1 MSTVDVRGDF
11 SHRQRAGGSVTAEN
25 VDIVADE
32 ADRTGSGAVA
42 VSAFALEL
50 GSNQISPFFARAFL
64 HNT

>member
-32 ADRTGSGAVA
+32 ADGSRSRPRKVGADGKVYKT
-42 VSAFALEL
+42 VPREQ
-50 GSNQISPFFARAFL
+50 SNVPIASIVE
-64 HNT
+64 